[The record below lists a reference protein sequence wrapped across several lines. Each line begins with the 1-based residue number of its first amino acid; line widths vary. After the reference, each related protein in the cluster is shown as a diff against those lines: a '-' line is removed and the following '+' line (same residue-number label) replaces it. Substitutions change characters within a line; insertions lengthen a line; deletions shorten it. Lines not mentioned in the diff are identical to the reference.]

1 MLDTLRN
8 AARSMVAKIL
18 FGLLVVSFAIWGIGD
33 IFRGGGFAKV
43 VADVGDQR
51 ITAQEFMRE
60 YQRYIDQ
67 LRPAFGGNLDSEKAK
82 QLGLHYQ
89 VLQRMIGQA
98 VFDQGV
104 QDLDVAI
111 SNQVVR
117 AQIMADPRLQAA
129 GGTFNTIAF
138 RELLMKA
145 GYTEEGFVQA
155 MREDI
160 ARSIL
165 IRSINSAGFAPT
177 TMVDALFKL
186 QEETRTADYV
196 EIDAG
201 TFEDV
206 GEPDDAAV
214 EEYYKK
220 NAVSFTAPEYRKV
233 TYVALTSKDLAK
245 SIEVSEDELKEA
257 FEERKARY
265 STPER
270 RTLEQMVL
278 KDEDTAKRAE
288 KMLAD
293 GTDFAQVA
301 KELANQDKDA
311 IELGTVLPDQIPQD
325 LRQAAFG
332 TAEGTVTQPVKTP
345 FGWHIVKVLKV
356 IAGTSKSFDD
366 VKGELRDELAQEK
379 ARDEIDGLSNKLE
392 DALAGGATIEEAAEK
407 LGLKAKT
414 IEAIDSRGLDASGQP
429 VADLPGRNFTATA
442 FDAQEGL
449 PSVLTEIPDD
459 GYFVLRV
466 DKITPS
472 AVRPLDEVRDVVVSG
487 WKGEQRQDRAKAEA
501 EEIAGKIKGGKSIQ
515 DVAANYKLTVQ
526 KSEPFKR
533 GQPDV
538 LPEALVKQLFKDGT
552 GTVGTGQSPAGYM
565 VAVVTS
571 VTPADPAANKD
582 AVAKMQQQ
590 LNKAF
595 GTDYLVEYGAALE
608 KRYKVKVNEEQ
619 LNALF

>member
-1 MLDTLRN
+1 MLDSLRN
-8 AARSMVAKIL
+8 AARSLVAKIL

-43 VADVGDQR
+43 VAEVGDQR
-51 ITAQEFMRE
+51 ITAQEFTRE
-60 YQRYIDQ
+60 YRRYIEQ
-67 LRPAFGGNLDSEKAK
+67 LRPVFGGNLDTEKAK
-82 QLGLHYQ
+82 QLGFPNQ

-104 QDLDVAI
+104 QDLDVTI
-111 SNQVVR
+111 SDKVVR
-117 AQIMADPRLQAA
+117 AQIMADPRLQEA
-129 GGTFNTIAF
+129 GGKFNTIAF

-145 GYTEEGFVQA
+145 GYSEEGFVKA
-155 MREDI
+155 MRDDI

-165 IRSINSAGFAPT
+165 IRSVNSAGFAPT
-177 TMVDALFKL
+177 AMVDAFYRL
-186 QEETRTADYV
+186 QEETRIADYV

-201 TFEDV
+201 TFDDV

-214 EEYYKK
+214 EAYYKK
-220 NAVSFTAPEYRKV
+220 HAEAFTAPEYRKV
-233 TYVALTSKDLAK
+233 TYVALTSKSLAK
-245 SIEVSEDELKEA
+245 GIEVSEDELKQA
-257 FEERKARY
+257 YEERKARF

-293 GTDFAQVA
+293 GADFAQVA
-301 KELANQDKDA
+301 KDLANQDKDA
-311 IELGTVLPDQIPQD
+311 IELGTVRPDQIPGD

-332 TAEGTVTQPVKTP
+332 VAEGAVSQPVKTA
-345 FGWHIVKVLKV
+345 FGWHIIKAVKV
-356 IAGTSKSFDD
+356 IPGTSKSFDE
-366 VKGELRDELAQEK
+366 VKDELHEELAEEK

-392 DALAGGATIEEAAEK
+392 DALAGGATIEEAANK
-407 LGLKAKT
+407 LGLNAKT
-414 IEAIDSRGLDASGQP
+414 IEAIDSRGLDASGNP
-429 VADLPGRNFTATA
+429 IADLPSKNFVSTGFETE
-442 FDAQEGL
+442 EGQT
-449 PSVLTEIPDD
+449 SVLTEIPND

-466 DKITPS
+466 DKVTPS
-472 AVRPLDEVRDVVVSG
+472 AQRPLAEVRDVVVSG

-515 DVAANYKLTVQ
+515 DEAAEYKLTVQ
-526 KSEPFKR
+526 SSEPFKR
-533 GQPDV
+533 GQPGS
-538 LPEALVKQLFKDGT
+538 LPEALVKELFKDGT
-552 GTVGTGQSPAGYM
+552 GTVGTSESPAGYM
-565 VAVVTS
+565 VAVVTK

-590 LNKAF
+590 LNKTF

-608 KRYKVKVNEEQ
+608 RRYKVKVNEEQ
-619 LNALF
+619 LNSLF